1 MTYKHKNYMNNYN
14 TICKATQLMSQPI
27 SAQFRSSATI

>member
-1 MTYKHKNYMNNYN
+1 MNNYN

-27 SAQFRSSATI
+27 SAQFRSSATIWIQ